1 MAELK
6 SQKFE
11 IITSDYYSNCLI
23 EAVKAKIHNPKIK
36 ITIVMP
42 WGNEVFCPHVLWSD
56 GVNDFDFGNEG
67 KGDKWIKNWTLHKGH
82 IRKRKLGF
90 NEKYKCVCKARHRRN
105 VPLEQQLADYH
116 HMSELVNGKMAE
128 NARLRRINE
137 KLTARAEAA
146 EARADAA
153 VEDLRQN
160 GFCGSC
166 SGCNAPHDPNNITW
180 CYSWKWRGQEAGK
193 GEAE

>member
-105 VPLEQQLADYH
+105 VPLEQQLADCH

-137 KLTARAEAA
+137 KLTARAEA
-146 EARADAA
+146 DAA
-153 VEDLRQN
+153 LKDAHKPGGE
-160 GFCGSC
+160 
-166 SGCNAPHDPNNITW
+166 
-180 CYSWKWRGQEAGK
+180 QE
-193 GEAE
+193 

>member
-90 NEKYKCVCKARHRRN
+90 NEKYKCVCKAWHRRN
-105 VPLEQQLADYH
+105 VPTVRTGVAETASIAEKGRHNMTNDEALECFESDCETCQFKGRDCKSCRTKVAI
-116 HMSELVNGKMAE
+116 SA
-128 NARLRRINE
+128 LRREIRN
-137 KLTARAEAA
+137 
-146 EARADAA
+146 
-153 VEDLRQN
+153 
-160 GFCGSC
+160 
-166 SGCNAPHDPNNITW
+166 
-180 CYSWKWRGQEAGK
+180 
-193 GEAE
+193 